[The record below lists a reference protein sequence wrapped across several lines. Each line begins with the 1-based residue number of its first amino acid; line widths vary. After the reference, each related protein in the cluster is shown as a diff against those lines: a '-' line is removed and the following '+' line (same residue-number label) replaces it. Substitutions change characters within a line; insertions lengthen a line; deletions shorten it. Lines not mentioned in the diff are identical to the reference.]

1 MSPSSTA
8 ELLPFDL
15 RNRSFRGLDC
25 EGWDFTGRDIRGCDF
40 IKAKLKGAN
49 FSQVIAGR
57 SRKQNLVTVAGVV
70 IGSVAGSVVG
80 VVAITGVVKDIVAG
94 IVAGTGTNATELLV
108 LSALIGAVAIAG
120 AVAAI
125 VMLTVVLAVVFS
137 TGSHANTSEGITEP
151 FAVAFAVSGAISS
164 VFAASRAIEDFN
176 KGQTPAAVFWSV
188 LAVLLLVFAFLSARE
203 AVQHLEESTGT
214 DFRVADLQGVNFSH
228 ATLSNCN
235 FARANVR
242 FVNWSHVKGDRS
254 TINFASARMQL
265 LISRSGTNA
274 MYVERDLSDCH
285 LAEIDLVKANLQG
298 SDLTRSN
305 LQHADLTFANLTNVK
320 AGGTDFRHANLTGSC
335 IQNWTIN
342 GETQFNNLICDFIYL
357 TPDHDSQNRRPLSG
371 SFEPGDFEKLVGKF
385 ADTID
390 FILRQGT
397 DPIVFR
403 QALNQVIQDNPN
415 VNLKS
420 IERLGSDDVLIQA
433 TASDGADKVKL
444 YDNFLDNQAKL
455 QSAQQEIYH
464 LNTRVGDRDKTI
476 GMMERLLLAAQ
487 ERPHTTNIVQQA
499 KTIGDLM
506 PNKSNQYKSGGDIN
520 IAQGKSAINT
530 GTGVAAGGDISGTL
544 NLNLAALKETEDPK
558 AKELVEL
565 ISQLRQAIEA
575 PDSDLDDRFK
585 QRALSY
591 LDNLTKL
598 AKEQPE
604 DRLKQAKE
612 NIEDLTD
619 IAEKGSKLAK
629 FAKDYFPT
637 VTAAITGIRLWF
649 GV

>member
-1 MSPSSTA
+1 MSSSSTA

-15 RNRSFRGLDC
+15 RNQSFRRLNC
-25 EGWDFTGRDIRGCDF
+25 EGVDFSGRDIRGCDF
-40 IKAKLKGAN
+40 IKAKLEGAN

-57 SRKQNLVTVAGVV
+57 SRKQNLVTVTGAVT
-70 IGSVAGSVVG
+70 GSIAGSVIG
-80 VVAITGVVKDIVAG
+80 AVAITGVVTDVVAG
-94 IVAGTGTNATELLV
+94 TVTGTNATEILV
-108 LSALIGAVAIAG
+108 LGAFIGAVAIAG

-125 VMLTVVLAVVFS
+125 VILTVILTVVFS
-137 TGSHANTSEGITEP
+137 AGSHANPVDGVADVFT
-151 FAVAFAVSGAISS
+151 VAFAVSGAISGA
-164 VFAASRAIEDFN
+164 FAVSRAIEAFN

-188 LAVLLLVFAFLSARE
+188 LAVLLLLFAFLSARE
-203 AVQHLEESTGT
+203 AVQHLGESTGT

-228 ATLSNCN
+228 ATLNNCN
-235 FARANVR
+235 FDRANVR
-242 FVNWSHVKGDRS
+242 FVDWRHVKGDRS

-265 LISRSGTNA
+265 LISRNGTNA

-285 LAEIDLVKANLQG
+285 LAEVDFIKASLQG
-298 SDLTRSN
+298 TDLTRSN
-305 LQHADLTFANLTNVK
+305 LQHSDLRFANLTNVK

-342 GETQFNNLICDFIYL
+342 GETQFDNLICDFIYL
-357 TPDHDSQNRRPLSG
+357 TPDHDPQNRRPLSG

-390 FILRQGT
+390 LILRQGT

-403 QALNQVIQDNPN
+403 QALNQIIQDNPD

-433 TASDGADKVKL
+433 TAPEGADKVRL
-444 YDNFLDNQAKL
+444 YDDFLDNQAKL

-464 LNTRVGDRDKTI
+464 LNIRVGDLYKTI

-487 ERPHTTNIVQQA
+487 ERPITTNIVQQA

-506 PNKSNQYKSGGDIN
+506 PNKSNQYKSGGNIN
-520 IAQGKSAINT
+520 IAKGKSAINT
-530 GTGVAAGGDISGTL
+530 GTGVAAGGDISGDL
-544 NLNLAALKETEDPK
+544 NLNLAALQETEDPE
-558 AKELVEL
+558 AKKLVDLVTQMRE
-565 ISQLRQAIEA
+565 AIEA
-575 PDSDLDDRFK
+575 PDSELEDRFK
-585 QRALSY
+585 QRALEY

-598 AKEQPE
+598 AKDQSE
-604 DRLKQAKE
+604 DHLKQAKE
-612 NIEDLTD
+612 NLDDLTD

-629 FAKDYFPT
+629 FAKDYFPV
-637 VTAAITGIRLWF
+637 VTAAIAGIRLWF
-649 GV
+649 GI